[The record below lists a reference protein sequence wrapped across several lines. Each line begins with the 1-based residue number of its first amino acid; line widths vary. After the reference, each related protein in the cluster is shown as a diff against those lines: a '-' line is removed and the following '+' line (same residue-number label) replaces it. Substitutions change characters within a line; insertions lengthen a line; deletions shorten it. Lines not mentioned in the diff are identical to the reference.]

1 MVYLGIDVGKSHH
14 AAALINSEGNTIA
27 TLSSFANTGAGFRKL
42 LRFVSSHV
50 SKEEELSVGIEATGP
65 YWIPLCRWGRKQ
77 GWEVTVLNPLKVA
90 SLRNYGVRGSKTD
103 RIDAVLV
110 AQALRWEKR
119 PPSEEPSYE
128 TLELRHLTRL
138 RSQIIKDRTRIS
150 LRLISILDTLFPEL
164 LTLFS
169 KPISPSTLAVLE
181 VAPTPQKVVALGK
194 ENLTAILRKASGG
207 KLGQERAQQI
217 IDAAQRSVG
226 VPSETLEEVTALIV
240 AQIRLLGEQLTTLN
254 RRINELYARTGLTL
268 DTLPGVGTVLAA
280 TFLGEFGDVNR
291 FKGGTQMVAYAGIDP
306 KLRESGSHQGQVR
319 MSKRGSPYLRHAIYL
334 AAQTAARTDEYF
346 QAILQRQLKRGKSK
360 RKALGAVMNRFIHVL
375 YAVWKDNRAYSP
387 LTPS

>member
-14 AAALINSEGNTIA
+14 AAALLNSEGNTIA
-27 TLSSFANTGAGFRKL
+27 TLPSFANTGAGFRKL

-110 AQALRWEKR
+110 AHALRWEKR
-119 PPSEEPSYE
+119 PPSDEPSYE

-150 LRLISILDTLFPEL
+150 LRLISLLDTLFPEL

-169 KPISPSTLAVLE
+169 KPISPSTLAILE

-194 ENLTAILRKASGG
+194 ENLTAILRKASAG

-291 FKGGTQMVAYAGIDP
+291 FKGRTQMVAYAGIDP

-346 QAILQRQLKRGKSK
+346 QDILQRQLKRGKSK